1 MIHIH
6 NCADGR
12 VTEPG
17 LHRMT
22 AEQYHADACISKS
35 GLDRIAKSPAHYRAW
50 LTQPHKPSKAMQI
63 GTALHALV
71 LEGIAPTVRPDFS
84 GKGSVA
90 ARAEWD
96 ASHAGALILDAD
108 DAADVHAMAASIA
121 VHPVAGVVFRR
132 ADGRAEQSIK
142 WRCSDTG
149 AICKSRLDWIIP
161 GAIVD
166 LKTTADASP
175 AAFARSVAS
184 YRYHVQDAFY
194 SQAAASAG
202 IAAEHFV
209 FVCVESSPPYSVA
222 LYQLD
227 DAARTE
233 GRRLYLR
240 DLETY
245 MRCMERDE
253 WPAYPTDIQTLSLP
267 AWAYKGSNDEQ

>member
-1 MIHIH
+1 MSTELIR
-6 NCADGR
+6 NMPSAEYFALRR
-12 VTEPG
+12 V
-17 LHRMT
+17 
-22 AEQYHADACISKS
+22 SKS
-35 GLDRIAKSPAHYRAW
+35 GLDRLARSPAHMRA
-50 LTQPHKPSKAMQI
+50 PSGEETKAMRI
-63 GTALHALV
+63 GKALHALA
-71 LEGIAPTVRPDFS
+71 LEGIAPVVRPEFA
-84 GKGSVA
+84 GTGSRA

-96 ASHAGALILDAD
+96 AAHEGVTILSED
-108 DAADVHAMAASIA
+108 DAAQVHSMAASIA
-121 VHPVAGVVFRR
+121 MHPVAGPALRR
-132 ADGRAEQSIK
+132 ADGIAEASIL
-142 WRCSDTG
+142 WTCPDTG
-149 AICKSRLDWIIP
+149 AECKSRLDWLLP
-161 GAIVD
+161 GIVLD
-166 LKTTADASP
+166 LKTTADARP
-175 AAFARSVAS
+175 DAFARSVAS

-202 IAAEHFV
+202 LSAEHFV

-267 AWAYKGSNDEQ
+267 RWAFKGNDDEQ

>member
-1 MIHIH
+1 
-6 NCADGR
+6 
-12 VTEPG
+12 
-17 LHRMT
+17 
-22 AEQYHADACISKS
+22 
-35 GLDRIAKSPAHYRAW
+35 
-50 LTQPHKPSKAMQI
+50 
-63 GTALHALV
+63 
-71 LEGIAPTVRPDFS
+71 
-84 GKGSVA
+84 
-90 ARAEWD
+90 
-96 ASHAGALILDAD
+96 
-108 DAADVHAMAASIA
+108 
-121 VHPVAGVVFRR
+121 VVFRR

-142 WRCSDTG
+142 WRCVETG

-175 AAFARSVAS
+175 TAFARSVAS

-202 IAAEHFV
+202 LDSEHVV

>member
-1 MIHIH
+1 MIPIH

-17 LHRMT
+17 LYRIT
-22 AEQYHADACISKS
+22 AERYHADQCISKS

-50 LTQPHKPSKAMQI
+50 LTQLHRPSRAMQI

-96 ASHAGALILDAD
+96 AAHEGVTILSED
-108 DAADVHAMAASIA
+108 DAAQVHSMAASIA
-121 VHPVAGVVFRR
+121 MHPVAGPALRR
-132 ADGRAEQSIK
+132 ADGIAEASIL
-142 WRCSDTG
+142 WTCPDTG
-149 AICKSRLDWIIP
+149 AECKSRLDWLLP
-161 GAIVD
+161 GIVLD
-166 LKTTADASP
+166 LKTTADARP
-175 AAFARSVAS
+175 DAFARSVAS

-202 IAAEHFV
+202 LSAEHFV

-227 DAARTE
+227 DAARSE

-267 AWAYKGSNDEQ
+267 RWAFKGNDDE

>member
-1 MIHIH
+1 MIPIH

-96 ASHAGALILDAD
+96 AAHAGALILDAD

-142 WRCSDTG
+142 WRCAETG

-202 IAAEHFV
+202 ISAEHFV

-227 DAARTE
+227 DAARAE